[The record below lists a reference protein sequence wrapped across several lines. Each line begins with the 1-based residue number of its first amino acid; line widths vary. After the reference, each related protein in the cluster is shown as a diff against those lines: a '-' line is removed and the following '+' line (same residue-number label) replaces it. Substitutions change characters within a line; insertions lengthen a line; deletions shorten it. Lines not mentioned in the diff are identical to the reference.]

1 MALVLRYFVD
11 FLKKYYFLNFVYL
24 SHLFKVCKMIY
35 NLVEIKTEFVI
46 PFFPR
51 FLFHYYVSNLIVT
64 KKKTSVKISRKI
76 Y

>member
-1 MALVLRYFVD
+1 
-11 FLKKYYFLNFVYL
+11 
-24 SHLFKVCKMIY
+24 MIY

-51 FLFHYYVSNLIVT
+51 FLFHYYVSNPIVT